1 MEISVI
7 PPTLMNSYRYLAPL
21 VALVGELRHI
31 LARKWTNP
39 EWHKQLLPTQPG
51 SLQNGLEPCIPIL
64 LEVFQRCS
72 IPRLQRVDI
81 QSSTE
86 TWYQVANPTFL
97 LNCMMLKNQY
107 VNLLDARFHQIRAP

>member
-1 MEISVI
+1 
-7 PPTLMNSYRYLAPL
+7 MNSYRYLAPL

-72 IPRLQRVDI
+72 ISRLQSVPYYI
-81 QSSTE
+81 LAGACCGPPLVISSVLRYDKR
-86 TWYQVANPTFL
+86 WPTPAIFS
-97 LNCMMLKNQY
+97 N
-107 VNLLDARFHQIRAP
+107 AW